1 MDCYCEREPTATGL
15 WFANCER
22 TALRGTGWCG
32 RHQPRLWLLA
42 VRIPYHARIGQ
53 RPISLSLLN
62 SKAERKNAM
71 TAHLLIMYPHPKDVK
86 EFDRAYREEH
96 LPYATPRLKGATG
109 VVTKRVVGPSFAQ
122 PPYHLISDVSFPT
135 IETLKATAAS
145 SGKEALAHAASISS
159 GGTPTIVVVTDDA

>member
-1 MDCYCEREPTATGL
+1 
-15 WFANCER
+15 
-22 TALRGTGWCG
+22 
-32 RHQPRLWLLA
+32 
-42 VRIPYHARIGQ
+42 
-53 RPISLSLLN
+53 
-62 SKAERKNAM
+62 M

-159 GGTPTIVVVTDDA
+159 GGSPTIVVVTDDAQGA